1 MENFTFSM
9 NWISNRISL
18 ILGGGS
24 LKKISNYFKKNKLVA
39 EPTFYLKIS
48 FSHVNHPH
56 KNFKMLNQII
66 DTDCKSTCTDLLIVI
81 LEQTPHINF
90 SVIIPFKPSRS
101 VIRRCVYITH
111 LYQKKSSCLVCLKF
125 MKSLLGAGKSSEI

>member
-1 MENFTFSM
+1 MWPNPQETADLVTFTEEIHNEKLYVFYELDQQPYFFNFGWKIFENC
-9 NWISNRISL
+9 SL
-18 ILGGGS
+18 S
-24 LKKISNYFKKNKLVA
+24 SRSNYFKKNKLVA

-90 SVIIPFKPSRS
+90 SVIIPFKPSRP
-101 VIRRCVYITH
+101 IIQRCVYITY
-111 LYQKKSSCLVCLKF
+111 LY
-125 MKSLLGAGKSSEI
+125 